1 MAQAQNQWN
10 DERMD
15 QIISALLRTGVLLAS
30 AVVLIGGVLYLIHH
44 RGMRPEYH
52 TFRGEPQD
60 YRTFRGI
67 FDGLFSIEGR
77 NWIQFGLVLLV
88 ATPVARV
95 AFSVF
100 AFFEERDWL
109 YVFLTLTVLS
119 VLVFSF
125 FRH

>member
-1 MAQAQNQWN
+1 MAQNQWN

-15 QIISALLRTGVLLAS
+15 QIISVLLRTGVLLAS
-30 AVVLIGGVLYLIHH
+30 AVVFVGGILYLVHH
-44 RGMRPEYH
+44 RGVRPEYH
-52 TFRGEPQD
+52 TFRAEPPD
-60 YRTFRGI
+60 YREFRGI
-67 FDGLFSIEGR
+67 FKGLFSLEGR

-100 AFFEERDWL
+100 AFYKERDRM
-109 YVFLTLTVLS
+109 YVSLTLVVLS

-125 FRH
+125 FRY